1 MILFTRGQCGRN
13 DIEKVFVKTVST
25 ENSVIVTAHPE
36 FMQAAIIELQH
47 LDAHLQVMEELTD
60 SITLC
65 SVTNVH
71 ALQQRAT
78 KEHLVFVRHL
88 APVQKMVS
96 LTNTEQDLVELATA
110 IADLPTFPQLERG
123 THFAV
128 QSRFVQTDRNTGER
142 PLSSGHLNKELAA
155 AFAEET
161 GASEDIKKPQIII
174 SILCT
179 MQQGYIGISTVQEN
193 LSAWPGG
200 ARHYA
205 QTPEQI
211 SRAEFKLLEALE
223 YFGISLDAGERVLD
237 LGAAPGGWTRLLL
250 DAGMEVVAVDP
261 ANLDSRLSGRKG
273 LKHYHGYAEDYIDEA
288 IKNRETFDFIVNDM
302 RMDARDAARGLAY
315 ASRCLNKDGFI
326 LSVFKLPHA
335 TPTINPL
342 FTLKDALKI
351 MNKAYGVVQA
361 HQLFHNRQEVT
372 VVAAQPLPGRHSTP

>member
-1 MILFTRGQCGRN
+1 MRI
-13 DIEKVFVKTVST
+13 VST

-36 FMQAAIIELQH
+36 FMQAAIAELKQLDTH
-47 LDAHLQVMEELTD
+47 LKITEELTD

-65 SVTNVH
+65 SVTNTH
-71 ALQQRAT
+71 ALQQRVA
-78 KEHLVFVRHL
+78 KEHLIFVRHL
-88 APVQKMVS
+88 TPVQKTVY
-96 LTNTEQDLVELATA
+96 LTNTEQDLVELATE
-110 IADLPTFPQLERG
+110 IADLPAFSQLEQG

-128 QSRFVQTDRNTGER
+128 QSRFIQTDKSFGER
-142 PLSSGHLNKELAA
+142 PFSSGHLNQELAA

-161 GASEDIKKPQIII
+161 GAVEDIKKPLIIV

-179 MQQGYIGISTVQEN
+179 MYQSYIGISTVEEN

-200 ARHYA
+200 ARHFA

-223 YFGISLDAGERVLD
+223 YFNISLDSGEHVLD

-250 DAGMEVVAVDP
+250 DAGMDVVAVDP
-261 ANLDSRLSGRKG
+261 ANLDPRLSRRKG
-273 LKHYHGYAEDYIDEA
+273 LEHYRGYAEDYIEEA
-288 IKNRETFDFIVNDM
+288 IRNRETFDVIVNDM
-302 RMDARDAARGLAY
+302 RMDAREAARGLAH
-315 ASRCLNKDGFI
+315 ASRCLKKDGFI
-326 LSVFKLPHA
+326 ISVFKLPHA

-342 FTLKDALKI
+342 FTLKDALGI

-372 VVAAQPLPGRHSTP
+372 VVAAQPLSRR